1 MKLAQSEIKLSPDE
15 GFKGIGP
22 LGLEG
27 KDPSQA
33 GGIFNSLISTII
45 GVMTIIAFI
54 WFTILFIIGGLGIMT
69 AGGDKQ
75 KLEDG
80 RNKIV
85 MGITGVIVVIAGV
98 FIIDLIGSLLGITD
112 ILNPGELLERIAP

>member
-1 MKLAQSEIKLSPDE
+1 MTKLTDIELSPGG

-33 GGIFNSLISTII
+33 GGIFDSVISTII
-45 GVMTIIAFI
+45 GLMTIIAFV
-54 WFTILFIIGGLGIMT
+54 WFTILFITGGLGIMT

-80 RNKIV
+80 RRKIV
-85 MGITGVIVVIAGV
+85 MGIVGVVVVIAGV
-98 FIIDLIGSLLGITD
+98 FIIDLIGNLLGIPD
-112 ILNPGELLERIAP
+112 ILNPGELIERISP